1 MIGMEDIFDLLAEEQ
16 LKKQMRG
23 SQFDSEGFPSLLSI
37 GPRTIA
43 EADQIIQDR
52 ESPGGLL
59 KYAQNL
65 ASSFGE
71 PEEQEFLEE
80 DPWDIEGYRQSP
92 EFGNYMNQ
100 YGAATGQPVRVP
112 ETSGLLDQA
121 NGTAFKKTTESLL
134 PTPQTS
140 QATNFVDEQE
150 TGNGTVGTGS
160 GKDPRPLRESPF
172 NQMMQRFGG
181 TGQKIAQGIS
191 PLTNILG
198 GMGELWRG
206 QAERGA
212 LGALAPTYQAGIQKQ
227 MNDAMN
233 RQLQQAQIKELGMED
248 PYEPQTRYRALNPDE
263 MARFGIAEG
272 TPVRG
277 EYTVDKYNNEIAN
290 SLKPVRI
297 GGAGTVFNYGPGAGD
312 LSPVQQM
319 ILEPVAEEWT
329 EVRTNVPRIG
339 ATVTMLDALGG
350 QGKTADGQNVAE
362 ELSRLNR
369 LKHTQV
375 GGLTPPQ
382 QAQFDSLRVSLVNS
396 TEGMITGSFKEVRTG
411 LGNFFALIA
420 KGGKEQTNFNEAK
433 SLVDEIYARVSNTQ
447 VFDAESG
454 ILVGAIIKAFG
465 SGTGLSDK
473 DLEFA
478 RNISGAIK
486 NGTADAIL
494 RVVLNRQW
502 EMLSEINASNAQVE
516 DTAHFVPEAER
527 RIMTIDAHRDEYPY
541 LFRGT

>member
-1 MIGMEDIFDLLAEEQ
+1 MTVGQMLPGGIEDLFEMLTEEQ

-23 SQFDSEGFPSLLSI
+23 SSLSLLPI
-37 GPRTIA
+37 GPETGA
-43 EADQIIQDR
+43 EVDQNSIDESLLYLSNKDKDR
-52 ESPGGLL
+52 EGGLL
-59 KYAQNL
+59 GTAQKL

-71 PEEQEFLEE
+71 PEEQKFLEE

-121 NGTAFKKTTESLL
+121 NGTAFKKTPPPDS
-134 PTPQTS
+134 P
-140 QATNFVDEQE
+140 A
-150 TGNGTVGTGS
+150 
-160 GKDPRPLRESPF
+160 LRESPF

-198 GMGELWRG
+198 GMGELWRR

-212 LGALAPTYQAGIQKQ
+212 LGALAPTYQAGIQNQ

-233 RQLQQAQIKELGMED
+233 RRLQQAQIKELGMED
-248 PYEPQTRYRALNPDE
+248 PYEPQTRYRALTPDE

-277 EYTVDKYNNEIAN
+277 EYEVGRDGKEIPN

-297 GGAGTVFNYGPGAGD
+297 GGAGNVFNYGPGEGA
-312 LSPVQQM
+312 LSPVQQVM
-319 ILEPVAEEWT
+319 LKPAIDSWK

-350 QGKTADGQNVAE
+350 QTQTDDGKNVAE

-375 GGLTPPQ
+375 GGLTPAQ
-382 QAQFDSLRVSLVNS
+382 QDQFDSFRTSLVNS
-396 TEGMITGSFKEVRTG
+396 TEGMITGSFKNVRTK
-411 LGNFFALIA
+411 LGNFFALVS
-420 KGGKEQTNFNEAK
+420 KGGKEQTNFSAVK
-433 SLVDEIYARVSNTQ
+433 SLGDEIYAQVTNTQ
-447 VFDAESG
+447 VFDAEAG

-473 DLEFA
+473 DLIFA
-478 RNISGAIK
+478 KNISGAIE
-486 NGTADAIL
+486 NGTADSIL

-502 EMLSEINASNAQVE
+502 EMLNEINASNALIE
-516 DTAHFVPEAER
+516 DTAHFIPEADR
-527 RIMTIDAHRDEYPY
+527 HFLTIDAHRDEYPY
-541 LFRGT
+541 LFRGA